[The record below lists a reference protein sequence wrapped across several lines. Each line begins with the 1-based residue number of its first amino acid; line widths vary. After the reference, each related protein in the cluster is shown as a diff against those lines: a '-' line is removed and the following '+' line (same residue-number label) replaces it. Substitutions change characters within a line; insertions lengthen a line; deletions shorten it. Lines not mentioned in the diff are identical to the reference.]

1 LVNTLLAHKMK
12 KMRKGRDSG
21 DAPEYADADSPVPE
35 RIRNRRNRLGMT
47 GAELAKRIGVSPS
60 YVSLI
65 ESGAKIPS
73 PSVAE
78 KIARALRDSPDLYHA
93 WVLSSRQGGWRQ
105 ALRSSH
111 YWQAYSTDPRSLER
125 VASGADVPDLAGLA
139 EARED
144 DRLASA
150 GLELDASVA
159 DFIDEDVTIAEAP
172 GDFDAGRLAA
182 MEAPVEKSAHPEARR
197 SMSLGGALGG
207 LFRRKPRQEDAPRGF
222 TLLEIP
228 VLEDGADPGD
238 GDEVDESQIVDTLFL
253 DSRLFGATV
262 LSRPFAYQPA
272 DRALRRL
279 GERIRPGD
287 QVVLDSGVP
296 QLRPETIVAVR
307 FRGEV
312 VLTRA
317 LLKKTALLLLPA
329 PGAGD
334 FDVIDLGSRD
344 RLHDL
349 VVGRVVLTVRV
360 W

>member
-1 LVNTLLAHKMK
+1 MK
-12 KMRKGRDSG
+12 KMGKRREPDGELEHAEG
-21 DAPEYADADSPVPE
+21 ASPIPE

-78 KIARALRDSPDLYHA
+78 KIARALRDSPDLYQA
-93 WVLSSRQGGWRQ
+93 WVFSARQGGWRK

-111 YWQAYSTDPRSLER
+111 YWQTYSTDPRSLER
-125 VASGADVPDLAGLA
+125 VASG
-139 EARED
+139 
-144 DRLASA
+144 
-150 GLELDASVA
+150 
-159 DFIDEDVTIAEAP
+159 EDVRDLESSGLDHVEEDP
-172 GDFDAGRLAA
+172 GILDELVDFTPDALAA
-182 MEAPVEKSAHPEARR
+182 PEMKDAESDPSQARR
-197 SMSLGGALGG
+197 SLSLGGAIGD
-207 LFRRKPRQEDAPRGF
+207 LFRRKARPEEAPRGF

-238 GDEVDESQIVDTLFL
+238 DDEVDEAQTVDTLFL
-253 DSRLFGATV
+253 DSRLFGTTD
-262 LSRPFAYQPA
+262 LRRPFAYRPG
-272 DRALRRL
+272 DRALRRVS
-279 GERIRPGD
+279 GRIRAGD
-287 QVVLDSGVP
+287 HVVLSSGVP

-307 FRGEV
+307 FRREV
-312 VLTRA
+312 VLARA

-334 FDVIDLGSRD
+334 FDVIEIDDRD
-344 RLHDL
+344 QLQSL
-349 VVGRVVLTVRV
+349 VVGHVVLTVRA

>member
-1 LVNTLLAHKMK
+1 MKKMK
-12 KMRKGRDSG
+12 KRRESG
-21 DAPEYADADSPVPE
+21 DEPGHAESDSPIPE

-73 PSVAE
+73 ASVAE
-78 KIARALRDSPDLYHA
+78 NLARALRDSPDLYMA
-93 WVLSSRQGGWRQ
+93 WVLSARQGGWRQ

-125 VASGADVPDLAGLA
+125 VASGEDVADLAGPEVGPETLDMC
-139 EARED
+139 EAHATED
-144 DRLASA
+144 
-150 GLELDASVA
+150 LEVA
-159 DFIDEDVTIAEAP
+159 DERV
-172 GDFDAGRLAA
+172 DFEHEYLAQMRAAGS
-182 MEAPVEKSAHPEARR
+182 KSAPPEARR
-197 SMSLGGALGG
+197 SRSLGGALGG
-207 LFRRKPRQEDAPRGF
+207 LFRRKQREEDAPRGF

-228 VLEDGADPGD
+228 VLEDGTDPGD
-238 GDEVDESQIVDTLFL
+238 GDEVDESRIVDTLFL

-262 LSRPFAYQPA
+262 LSRPFAYHPD

-287 QVVLDSGVP
+287 HVVLDSGLP
-296 QLRPETIVAVR
+296 QLRPETILAVR

-334 FDVIDLGSRD
+334 FDVIEIGTRDQLRDLI
-344 RLHDL
+344 
-349 VVGRVVLTVRV
+349 VGRVVLTIRT

>member
-1 LVNTLLAHKMK
+1 MK
-12 KMRKGRDSG
+12 KMRKRRESG
-21 DAPEYADADSPVPE
+21 DEPEYADPDSPVPE

-47 GAELAKRIGVSPS
+47 GADLAKRIGVSPS

-125 VASGADVPDLAGLA
+125 VASGEDVPDLAGLA
-139 EARED
+139 DAAALED

-150 GLELDASVA
+150 GLTFDASVA
-159 DFIDEDVTIAEAP
+159 EAA
-172 GDFDAGRLAA
+172 GDFAPDRLAA
-182 MEAPVEKSAHPEARR
+182 MEAPVERSVRSDARR

-228 VLEDGADPGD
+228 VLEDGTDPGD

-253 DSRLFGATV
+253 DSRLFGATM
-262 LSRPFAYQPA
+262 LSRPFAYQPD

-287 QVVLDSGVP
+287 HVVLDSGVP

-317 LLKKTALLLLPA
+317 RLNKTALLLLPA

-334 FDVIDLGSRD
+334 FDVIEIGSRD
-344 RLHDL
+344 RLNDL
-349 VVGRVVLTVRV
+349 VVGRVVLTVRA

>member
-1 LVNTLLAHKMK
+1 MK
-12 KMRKGRDSG
+12 KMRKRRDSG
-21 DAPEYADADSPVPE
+21 SEPGHAEDVSPIPE

-73 PSVAE
+73 PSVAD

-111 YWQAYSTDPRSLER
+111 YWRAYSTDPRSLER
-125 VASGADVPDLAGLA
+125 VASGEDVRDLAGEDLD
-139 EARED
+139 EAFEESGISD
-144 DRLASA
+144 DS
-150 GLELDASVA
+150 LD
-159 DFIDEDVTIAEAP
+159 F
-172 GDFDAGRLAA
+172 AA
-182 MEAPVEKSAHPEARR
+182 MRLDTSVGDATVAEQPVDLEHGLHETKDALAPRFERAEARR
-197 SMSLGGALGG
+197 SLSLGGALGG
-207 LFRRKPRQEDAPRGF
+207 LFRRKEHQEDVPRGF

-228 VLEDGADPGD
+228 VLEDGTDPGD
-238 GDEVDESQIVDTLFL
+238 DEEVDEAQIVDTLFL
-253 DSRLFGATV
+253 DSRLFGATD
-262 LSRPFAYQPA
+262 LRRPFAYRPEE
-272 DRALRRL
+272 RALRRL

-287 QVVLDSGVP
+287 HVVLSTGVHA
-296 QLRPETIVAVR
+296 LRPETIVAVR

-312 VLTRA
+312 VLARA
-317 LLKKTALLLLPA
+317 LVKKRALLLLPA

-334 FDVIDLGSRD
+334 LDVIEIDDRD
-344 RLHDL
+344 QLQGL
-349 VVGRVVLTVRV
+349 LVGRVVLTVRA

>member
-1 LVNTLLAHKMK
+1 LVNPVGPLKMK
-12 KMRKGRDSG
+12 KMRKRRESG
-21 DAPEYADADSPVPE
+21 DEPGHAEATSPIPE

-73 PSVAE
+73 ASVAE
-78 KIARALRDSPDLYHA
+78 KIARALRDSPDLYRA

-105 ALRSSH
+105 ALRSSR
-111 YWQAYSTDPRSLER
+111 YWRAYSTDPASLER
-125 VASGADVPDLAGLA
+125 VASGEDVPDLAG
-139 EARED
+139 ED
-144 DRLASA
+144 L
-150 GLELDASVA
+150 
-159 DFIDEDVTIAEAP
+159 DEDRERVGFSERTRELRSMRLEQSVGDAAIAEELV
-172 GDFDAGRLAA
+172 DFDPA
-182 MEAPVEKSAHPEARR
+182 EARR
-197 SMSLGGALGG
+197 SQSLGGAPGG
-207 LFRRKPRQEDAPRGF
+207 LFRRKEREEDVPRGF

-228 VLEDGADPGD
+228 VLEDFTDPGD

-253 DSRLFGATV
+253 DSRLFGTTA
-262 LSRPFAYQPA
+262 LRRPFAYRPEA
-272 DRALRRL
+272 RALRRL

-287 QVVLDSGVP
+287 HVVLSSGLP
-296 QLRPETIVAVR
+296 ALRPETIVAVR

-312 VLTRA
+312 VLARA

-334 FDVIDLGSRD
+334 FDVIEIDD
-344 RLHDL
+344 RERLQDL
-349 VVGRVVLTVRV
+349 VVGRVVLTVRA